1 METPYPSQLP
11 LSASSTSSTAAPSS
25 TNPSSGVNAAT
36 TSTSNEPRQSRKRS
50 LTDQGEKELGV
61 DTPERAVSRE
71 ADYEGDAEE
80 EGDHLTARP
89 RVLGR
94 SRQGSAG
101 GDLARRMADRTRRA
115 SVEGDREQVW
125 MARTRS
131 AGGTVCAG
139 PGTDPQR
146 ESKRRRV
153 TEEDDETS
161 SGAVSGP
168 RLARR
173 ARPTPLIV
181 VPSFRDEVKSLASLR
196 SCLIPSTQ
204 HPLSH
209 AAQLRPPATPSTP
222 SLPIASPLAPAPSPF
237 ASSARSPFAHPFSP
251 DARSATAVF
260 SSPLSPAPLTPTLRR
275 RAHSL
280 PALSRPSHLSMHPF
294 RQAAASPSPRA
305 SPYHPSPLH
314 TSHSRTSRKHKFYD
328 SGEPPRRRRHAA
340 PVADP
345 FFSAG
350 AEGRPSTSLDPRL
363 VVARLEHMGG
373 SLPLS
378 QGELVAVHAVRF
390 MSDGEEPPVPPLVPT
405 SLVPPIT
412 KATLHELDLHEVM
425 RNAQLRHDVVFDP
438 NLMFRPNYD
447 GERGERKR
455 VAAEQYWTTVS
466 REISLGCRC
475 TTFSGATALPCICL
489 PPNSTLCATPPPTSL
504 SSRLPSRIAPLIVE
518 LRNILLSLL
527 PAPPSPPVTPPILST
542 PTFGQSSGYPYPSP
556 NSPTSPLASPG
567 HPSASFAA
575 SRDQIFDVLD
585 PAFLSQQ
592 LARGVLNLASL
603 ARFLGMTLKTHCA
616 PMRDELVDEMVAACE
631 GEGFVKGLRMC
642 FEILEL
648 MKLDIANHQL
658 RSLRPYL
665 IQTALE
671 FERRFFQDFAARR
684 RGRLSFER
692 SRAWLNAS
700 VSTVDVNNKPRTG
713 ATRDLVDKV
722 VSQGML
728 DLIFSS
734 SPSAASANEASP
746 PPSSPVSL
754 ASLPETVQLDSYRL
768 QAFHTDATDLTV
780 VYCLTLLYQQLA
792 FPARPTPAEVDSVR
806 KELWCIMAATTGVAS
821 SLVGPAASNVGIPQG
836 PPGQG
841 AAKLETEAWRSAMKD
856 VLLQVAARAKET
868 KDGAAGG
875 AGRAAPSMSSS
886 TLPPVPDQKTVELVS
901 SYFDSNVKADS
912 KLFRLLQSRLRET
925 VQAVVEE
932 ELAKERERGG
942 LGFIHWWT
950 PTTSVAPMMTGSR
963 RGAWA
968 TRSTPCAPDASM
980 MASSSPIKKRGVKR
994 SHAQGQEGSD
1004 TEASVSSSEDEGDK
1018 RQRTGRSS
1026 SISTR
1031 TGLTTPSFTS
1041 AASPSAVDLALS
1053 RNGLTALAGE
1063 VRVLGERIAKVT
1075 SFNLSVY
1082 RPLYETLL
1090 SSPSS
1095 TRA

>member
-1 METPYPSQLP
+1 METSYPSQLP
-11 LSASSTSSTAAPSS
+11 LSASSTTTTDAPSS
-25 TNPSSGVNAAT
+25 TNPSSGVNAST

-50 LTDQGEKELGV
+50 LTDQGEKELGAA
-61 DTPERAVSRE
+61 TSEGAVSRE

-80 EGDHLTARP
+80 EGDDLVARP
-89 RVLGR
+89 RGLDRLRRGPAR
-94 SRQGSAG
+94 
-101 GDLARRMADRTRRA
+101 GDLARRMADRTRRTLLEA
-115 SVEGDREQVW
+115 GSEQVW

-131 AGGTVCAG
+131 DGGAVCAG
-139 PGTDPQR
+139 GPGAAPQP

-161 SGAVSGP
+161 SCAVSGP
-168 RLARR
+168 GLARR

-181 VPSFRDEVKSLASLR
+181 VPSFQDEVNSLASLQSR
-196 SCLIPSTQ
+196 LVPSPR

-209 AAQLRPPATPSTP
+209 AAQLRPPAKPSTP
-222 SLPIASPLAPAPSPF
+222 SPPIASPLAPPPSASSAPSPF
-237 ASSARSPFAHPFSP
+237 AHSFSP
-251 DARSATAVF
+251 DAPSATVTF
-260 SSPLSPAPLTPTLRR
+260 SSPLSPAPVTPTLRR
-275 RAHSL
+275 RANSL
-280 PALSRPSHLSMHPF
+280 PALNRRSHLPMHP
-294 RQAAASPSPRA
+294 RQTAASPSPRS

-314 TSHSRTSRKHKFYD
+314 TSHARTSRKHKFYD

-340 PVADP
+340 PVVDP

-363 VVARLEHMGG
+363 VVARLEHTGG

-378 QGELVAVHAVRF
+378 QGELVAVHAVRLI
-390 MSDGEEPPVPPLVPT
+390 SDGEEPPVSPLVPT
-405 SLVPPIT
+405 SLAPPIT

-455 VAAEQYWTTVS
+455 VAAEQYWTAVS
-466 REISLGCRC
+466 REISFGCRC

-489 PPNSTLCATPPPTSL
+489 PPNSTPCARPPPTSL
-504 SSRLPSRIAPLIVE
+504 SSRLPSRIVPLIVE

-527 PAPPSPPVTPPILST
+527 PAPAGPPVSPPFCST
-542 PTFGQSSGYPYPSP
+542 PTFGQSSAYPYPSL

-567 HPSASFAA
+567 HPSGSFAA

-592 LARGVLNLASL
+592 LARGVLDSASL
-603 ARFLGMTLKTHCA
+603 ARFLGSTLKTHCA

-665 IQTALE
+665 VQTALE
-671 FERRFFQDFAARR
+671 FERRFFQDFATRR
-684 RGRLSFER
+684 RGRPSFER

-700 VSTVDVNNKPRTG
+700 VSTIENNNKPRTG
-713 ATRDLVDKV
+713 TSSDLVDKV

-728 DLIFSS
+728 DLIFSPS
-734 SPSAASANEASP
+734 SSTASANDASS

-768 QAFHTDATDLTV
+768 QAFHADATDLTV

-792 FPARPTPAEVDSVR
+792 FPARPAPAEVDSVR

-875 AGRAAPSMSSS
+875 AGRAASSTSSS
-886 TLPPVPDQKTVELVS
+886 TLPPVPDQKTVDLVS
-901 SYFDSNVKADS
+901 SYFDTNVKADS

-925 VQAVVEE
+925 VQAVVDE
-932 ELAKERERGG
+932 ELAKETERGG
-942 LGFIHWWT
+942 LGFINWWT
-950 PTTSVAPMMTGSR
+950 PTASVAPMMTGSR

-980 MASSSPIKKRGVKR
+980 MASSSSSKKRGVKR
-994 SHAQGQEGSD
+994 SHAHEQKGSD
-1004 TEASVSSSEDEGDK
+1004 TEASTSTSEDESDK

-1031 TGLTTPSFTS
+1031 TGLTTPSLTS
-1041 AASPSAVDLALS
+1041 TAPTSAVDVALS

-1063 VRVLGERIAKVT
+1063 VRVLGERIAKVV

-1082 RPLYETLL
+1082 RPLYEALL
-1090 SSPSS
+1090 SSPPS